1 MKIQPNIQSSASS
14 NDVVKND
21 KADKSDKLNS
31 SAVAAENR
39 PATGAEMS
47 RANRQELNQSILQ
60 SQLEISLKSDNKSLG
75 LLYRTVLGA
84 VGKSLKNDGEKP
96 PLPDQAFD
104 KATEARNKDKP
115 GIGNNPYS
123 QTEDTSPQ
131 ATADRIVAFAT
142 NFYQQYREQN
152 KDLSDE
158 DAMTKFMDIIGGGI
172 DKGFTE
178 ARDVLDGMSELQ
190 GKVKDD
196 IDSTYELIQK
206 GLQSFRELTLEK
218 AKEGNTPTPAEP
230 VENNKTN

>member
-1 MKIQPNIQSSASS
+1 MKIQTQIPTSASS

-21 KADKSDKLNS
+21 KTNQ
-31 SAVAAENR
+31 SAAAEQNR
-39 PATGAEMS
+39 PATAAEMS
-47 RANRQELNQSILQ
+47 RANKQELNQSILQ
-60 SQLEISLKSDNKSLG
+60 SQLDISLKSENKSLG
-75 LLYRTVLGA
+75 LLYRTVLSA

-96 PLPDQAFD
+96 PLPEQAAD
-104 KATEARNKDKP
+104 RATEARNKDKP
-115 GIGNNPYS
+115 GVGNNPYS

-152 KDLSDE
+152 KDLTDE

-178 ARDVLDGMSELQ
+178 ARDVLDGMGELQ
-190 GKVKDD
+190 GKVKED

-218 AKEGNTPTPAEP
+218 AKENSTTNPAEP
-230 VENNKTN
+230 IEDNTTN

>member
-21 KADKSDKLNS
+21 KTDKTNHA
-31 SAVAAENR
+31 AVAEQNR

-47 RANRQELNQSILQ
+47 RAHREELNQTILQ
-60 SQLEISLKSDNKSLG
+60 SQLDISLKSDNKSLS

-84 VGKSLKNDGEKP
+84 VGKSLKNDAEKP
-96 PLPDQAFD
+96 PLPEQAAD
-104 KATEARNKDKP
+104 RATEARNKDKP
-115 GIGNNPYS
+115 GVGSNPYG
-123 QTEDTSPQ
+123 QNEDTSPQ

-178 ARDVLDGMSELQ
+178 ARDVLDGMAELQ

-218 AKEGNTPTPAEP
+218 AQEGNTTTPAEP
-230 VENNKTN
+230 VKDNKTN

>member
-21 KADKSDKLNS
+21 KTNQ
-31 SAVAAENR
+31 SAAAEQNR
-39 PATGAEMS
+39 PATAAEMS
-47 RANRQELNQSILQ
+47 RANKQELNQSILQ
-60 SQLEISLKSDNKSLG
+60 SQLDISLKSENKSLG
-75 LLYRTVLGA
+75 LLYRTVLSA

-96 PLPDQAFD
+96 PLPEQAAD
-104 KATEARNKDKP
+104 RATEARNKDKP
-115 GIGNNPYS
+115 GVGNNPYS

-152 KDLSDE
+152 KDLTDE

-178 ARDVLDGMSELQ
+178 ARDVLDGMGELQ
-190 GKVKDD
+190 GKVKED

-218 AKEGNTPTPAEP
+218 AKENSTTNPAEP
-230 VENNKTN
+230 IEDNTTN

>member
-1 MKIQPNIQSSASS
+1 MKIQPNIQNSASS

-21 KADKSDKLNS
+21 KSDKSGNINN
-31 SAVAAENR
+31 SAVAGEAR

-96 PLPDQAFD
+96 PLPDQAAD

-115 GIGNNPYS
+115 AVGNNPYS

-158 DAMTKFMDIIGGGI
+158 DAMTKFMGIIGGGI
-172 DKGFTE
+172 DKGFAE
-178 ARDVLDGMSELQ
+178 ARDVLDGMGELQ

-218 AKEGNTPTPAEP
+218 AKEGNTTTPAEP
-230 VENNKTN
+230 VENNKTK

>member
-14 NDVVKND
+14 NDVVKN
-21 KADKSDKLNS
+21 DKSDKLNS

-96 PLPDQAFD
+96 PLPEQASD

-115 GIGNNPYS
+115 GVGNNPYS

-172 DKGFTE
+172 DKGFAE
-178 ARDVLDGMSELQ
+178 ARDVLDGMGELQ

-196 IDSTYELIQK
+196 INSTYELIQK

-218 AKEGNTPTPAEP
+218 AKEGNTTTPAEP

>member
-1 MKIQPNIQSSASS
+1 MKIQPNISTSASS

-21 KADKSDKLNS
+21 KADKTTN
-31 SAVAAENR
+31 AVQAEQNR

-47 RANRQELNQSILQ
+47 RAHRQELNQSILQ
-60 SQLEISLKSDNKSLG
+60 SQLDISLKSDNKSLG
-75 LLYRTVLGA
+75 LLYRSVLGA
-84 VGKSLKNDGEKP
+84 VSKSLKEDDSKEPASDVKP
-96 PLPDQAFD
+96 PV
-104 KATEARNKDKP
+104 
-115 GIGNNPYS
+115 GSNPYG

-158 DAMTKFMDIIGGGI
+158 DAMTKFMEKIGGGI
-172 DKGFTE
+172 DQGFTE
-178 ARDVLDGMSELQ
+178 ARDVLDGMGQLQ

-218 AKEGNTPTPAEP
+218 AKENGSTVPATPEDDKKPG
-230 VENNKTN
+230 